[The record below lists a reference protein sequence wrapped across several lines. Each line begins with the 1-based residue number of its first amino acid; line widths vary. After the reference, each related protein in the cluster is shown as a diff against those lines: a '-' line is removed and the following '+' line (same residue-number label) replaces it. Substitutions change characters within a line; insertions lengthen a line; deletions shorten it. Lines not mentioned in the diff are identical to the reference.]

1 MTIKV
6 VLWLS
11 HAFKGGGKEGERRL
25 CENYRPVITI
35 MCDEHTRRRMVR
47 EDRNLKEKR
56 TTENVFR
63 LKSDSKPETQGAHT
77 ILREEIKHTLHI
89 H

>member
-1 MTIKV
+1 
-6 VLWLS
+6 
-11 HAFKGGGKEGERRL
+11 
-25 CENYRPVITI
+25 
-35 MCDEHTRRRMVR
+35 MVR

-63 LKSDSKPETQGAHT
+63 LMSDSKPETQGAHT
-77 ILREEIKHTLHI
+77 ILKEEIKHTLHI